1 MPLVIITARSWRL
14 IQAKIQALGKSKSP
28 RVQLVSGLNAE
39 GVLLGSPAIKW
50 YLDHGL
56 VITRV
61 YQFIEFRGQ
70 PIFKNL
76 IEKFT
81 DIRWEAT
88 AQGDTAT
95 ANRKKLYNVIVC
107 LVRH

>member
-1 MPLVIITARSWRL
+1 M
-14 IQAKIQALGKSKSP
+14 QAKIQALGKSKSP
-28 RVQLVSGLNAE
+28 RVQLVSGLKAE

-61 YQFIEFRGQ
+61 YHFIEFRGQ
-70 PIFKNL
+70 PVFKNL

-81 DIRWEAT
+81 DIRREAT

-95 ANRKKLYNVIVC
+95 ANVKN
-107 LVRH
+107 